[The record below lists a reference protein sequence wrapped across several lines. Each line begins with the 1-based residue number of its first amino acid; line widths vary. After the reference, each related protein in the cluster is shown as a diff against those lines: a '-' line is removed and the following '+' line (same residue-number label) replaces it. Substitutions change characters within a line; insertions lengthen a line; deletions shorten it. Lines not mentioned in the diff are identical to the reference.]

1 MFNKLKKILMK
12 YLFSR
17 ILLVFIFASGFSQN
31 AEKSG
36 NIKFVQL
43 TDLHVSVGNDNDF
56 LLQNIVKEIN
66 DSDFEFVVVTGDL
79 TNRGA
84 DDELK
89 QVHSI
94 LSKLKKPYYVVSGN
108 HETNWSESAGLT
120 YKKIFGEDK
129 FVFSKGDYVFIGFP
143 CGPYMKMGDGFVKHE
158 DVLWLDKT
166 LKDSLKNNNKKV
178 LNFAHYPLDNSVS
191 NYKEVLSVLEK
202 YPTVATFCGHGHT
215 LRKYDFSG
223 LSGLMG
229 TSITSLDGKTKSYN
243 EVIISKDSI
252 SIYQKE
258 LDKPGVFRF
267 SVPSKP
273 SKIEIP
279 KDNLV
284 MQSPFIKDIASIY
297 SLPAFDKKNLYF
309 TNSIGEIKSI
319 NLKNKALNWK
329 TETGN
334 SIYFSPIIVKNNLVI
349 GTIEGNLEGFDT
361 QSGKQKWTIPVGG
374 VLVGSPIAENNR
386 VYTASSTAF
395 ICADAVSGKV
405 IWQNNLPTSYSQGIP
420 LIQRDKIIYG
430 VWDSYVYCL
439 DKNTGK
445 LIWKWNNGNDKQILY
460 SAGNVN
466 MVSTKNRLYFVTPQR
481 FLTILDIE
489 TGKTLLRT
497 QKWKIRE
504 SMGKSQDGK
513 WFYGKTMDGELIRV
527 PLNDTIEL
535 TEESFVNQSKVLDLK
550 WGYEHN
556 PAGILEKNN
565 KIYIGSRKGE
575 VIIVDAAK
583 FEIIKQINLGS
594 SSINGFTVDDKGQVW
609 ASLIEG
615 GIFLLE

>member
-1 MFNKLKKILMK
+1 MK
-12 YLFSR
+12 NLFSR
-17 ILLVFIFASGFSQN
+17 ILLLFVITTSFAQN
-31 AEKSG
+31 IEKSEQ
-36 NIKFVQL
+36 IKFVQL
-43 TDLHVSVGNDNDF
+43 TDLHVSVGNENDF
-56 LLQNIVKEIN
+56 LLQDIVKEIN
-66 DSDFEFVVVTGDL
+66 NSDFEFAVVTGDL

-94 LSKLKKPYYVVSGN
+94 LSKLKIPYYVISGN

-120 YKKIFGEDK
+120 YKKIFGEDR
-129 FVFSKGDYVFIGFP
+129 FVFSKGDYLFIGFP

-166 LKDSLKNNNKKV
+166 LKESLKNSNKKV

-215 LRKYDFSG
+215 LKKYDFSG
-223 LSGLMG
+223 LSGIMG

-243 EVIISKDSI
+243 QVIISKDSI

-258 LDKPGVFRF
+258 IDKAGVFKF

-273 SKIEIP
+273 SKIVIP
-279 KDNLV
+279 KDSLA
-284 MQSPFIKDIASIY
+284 MQSPYVKDIASIY
-297 SLPAFDKKNLYF
+297 SLPAFDKKSLYF
-309 TNSIGEIKSI
+309 TNSIGEIKSVS
-319 NLKNKALNWK
+319 LKSKSVNWK

-334 SIYFSPIIVKNNLVI
+334 SIYFSPIIIKNNLVI
-349 GTIEGNLEGFDT
+349 GTIEGNLLGFDT

-374 VLVGSPIAENNR
+374 VLVGSPIAENNKM
-386 VYTASSTAF
+386 YTASSTAF
-395 ICADAVSGKV
+395 VCVDAVSGKV
-405 IWQNNLPTSYSQGIP
+405 LWQNNLPMSYSQGTP
-420 LIQRDKIIYG
+420 LIQGDKIIFG

-513 WFYGKTMDGELIRV
+513 WFYGKTMDGLLLRL
-527 PLNDTIEL
+527 PLADDLEL
-535 TEESFVNQSKVLDLK
+535 TEENLINQSKVLDLK
-550 WGYEHN
+550 LGYEHN
-556 PAGILEKNN
+556 PAGILENKN
-565 KIYIGSRKGE
+565 KIYVGSRKGE
-575 VIIVDAAK
+575 VLIIDAAK

-594 SSINGFTVDDKGQVW
+594 SSVNGFVIDDKGQVW

-615 GIFLLE
+615 GIYLLE

>member
-1 MFNKLKKILMK
+1 MIMK
-12 YLFSR
+12 NIFSR
-17 ILLVFIFASGFSQN
+17 ILLLFIIVSGFSQN

-36 NIKFVQL
+36 IIKFVQL

-56 LLQNIVKEIN
+56 LLQNIVNEIN
-66 DSDFEFVVVTGDL
+66 NSDNEFVVVTGDL

-94 LSKLKKPYYVVSGN
+94 LTKLKIPYYVVSGN

-158 DVLWLDKT
+158 DVLWLHKT

-215 LRKYDFSG
+215 LRKYNFSG

-243 EVIISKDSI
+243 EVIISRDSI

-258 LDKPGVFRF
+258 IDKPGVFRF

-279 KDNLV
+279 KDNWVIKSPLV
-284 MQSPFIKDIASIY
+284 KDIASIY

-309 TNSIGEIKSI
+309 TNSIGEIQSI
-319 NLKNKALNWK
+319 NLKSKSVNWK

-334 SIYFSPIIVKNNLVI
+334 SIYFSPIIVKNNLII
-349 GTIEGNLEGFDT
+349 GTIDGNLLGFDT

-374 VLVGSPIAENNR
+374 VLVGSPIAESNK

-405 IWQNNLPTSYSQGIP
+405 IWKNNLPMSYSQGTP
-420 LIQRDKIIYG
+420 LIQGDKIFFG

-445 LIWKWNNGNDKQILY
+445 LIWKWNNGNEKQILY

-466 MVSTKNRLYFVTPQR
+466 IVSSKSRLYFVTPQR

-497 QKWKIRE
+497 SKWKIRE

-513 WFYGKTMDGELIRV
+513 WFYGKTMDGELVRL
-527 PLNDTIEL
+527 PLNDAIEL

-556 PAGILEKNN
+556 PAAILEKNN
-565 KIYIGSRKGE
+565 KIYLGSRKGE
-575 VIIVDAAK
+575 VIIVDAVK
-583 FEIIKQINLGS
+583 FEIVKQINLGS
-594 SSINGFTVDDKGQVW
+594 SSVNGFTVDDKGQVW
-609 ASLIEG
+609 SSLIEG
-615 GIFLLE
+615 GIYLLE

>member
-1 MFNKLKKILMK
+1 MK
-12 YLFSR
+12 NLFSR
-17 ILLVFIFASGFSQN
+17 ILLIFVITTSFAQN
-31 AEKSG
+31 IEKSEQ
-36 NIKFVQL
+36 IKFVQL
-43 TDLHVSVGNDNDF
+43 TDLHVSVGNENDF
-56 LLQNIVKEIN
+56 LLQDIVKEIN
-66 DSDFEFVVVTGDL
+66 NSDFEFAVVTGDL

-94 LSKLKKPYYVVSGN
+94 LSKLKIPYYVISGN

-120 YKKIFGEDK
+120 YKKIFGEDR
-129 FVFSKGDYVFIGFP
+129 FVFSKGDYLFIGFP

-166 LKDSLKNNNKKV
+166 LKDNLKNNNKKV

-223 LSGLMG
+223 LSGIMG

-243 EVIISKDSI
+243 QVIISKDSI

-258 LDKPGVFRF
+258 IDKPGVFKF

-273 SKIEIP
+273 SKIVIP
-279 KDNLV
+279 KDSLV
-284 MQSPFIKDIASIY
+284 MQSPYIKDIASIY
-297 SLPAFDKKNLYF
+297 SLPAFDKKSVYF
-309 TNSIGEIKSI
+309 TNSIGEIKSV

-349 GTIEGNLEGFDT
+349 GTIEGNLVGFET
-361 QSGKQKWTIPVGG
+361 QSGKQKWTILVGG
-374 VLVGSPIAENNR
+374 VLVGSPIAENNKI
-386 VYTASSTAF
+386 YTASSTAF
-395 ICADAVSGKV
+395 ICADAVTGKV
-405 IWQNNLPTSYSQGIP
+405 IWQNNLPASYSQGTP
-420 LIQRDKIIYG
+420 LIQGDKIIFG

-513 WFYGKTMDGELIRV
+513 WFYGKTMDGLLLRL
-527 PLNDTIEL
+527 PLSDDLEL
-535 TEESFVNQSKVLDLK
+535 TEENLVNQSKVLDLK
-550 WGYEHN
+550 LGYEHN
-556 PAGILEKNN
+556 PAAILENKN
-565 KIYIGSRKGE
+565 KIYVGSRKGE
-575 VIIVDAAK
+575 VLIVDASK

-594 SSINGFTVDDKGQVW
+594 SSVNGFTIDDKGQVW

>member
-1 MFNKLKKILMK
+1 MK
-12 YLFSR
+12 YLFSK
-17 ILLVFIFASGFSQN
+17 ILLLFVIVSGFCQKT
-31 AEKSG
+31 EKSET
-36 NIKFVQL
+36 IKFVQL

-66 DSDFEFVVVTGDL
+66 NSDHEFVVVTGDL

-94 LSKLKKPYYVVSGN
+94 LLNLKIPYYVISGN

-120 YKKIFGEDK
+120 YKKIWGNDR
-129 FVFSKGDYVFIGFP
+129 FVFSKGNYLFVGFP

-191 NYKEVLSVLEK
+191 NYKEVLAVLEK

-215 LRKYDFSG
+215 LKKYDFSG
-223 LSGLMG
+223 LSGVMG
-229 TSITSLDGKTKSYN
+229 ASITSRDGNTKSYN
-243 EVIISKDSI
+243 EVIISNDSI
-252 SIYQKE
+252 RIYQKE
-258 LDKPGVFRF
+258 IDKPGVFRF
-267 SVPSKP
+267 SVSSNP
-273 SKIEIP
+273 SKIKIP

-284 MQSPFIKDIASIY
+284 VQSPFLKDIASIY

-309 TNSIGEIKSI
+309 TNSIGEMQSV
-319 NLKNKALNWK
+319 NLKNKSVNWK

-349 GTIEGNLEGFDT
+349 GTIEGNLLGFDT
-361 QSGKQKWTIPVGG
+361 QSGKQKWTISVGG
-374 VLVGSPIAENNR
+374 VLVGSPIAENNKI
-386 VYTASSTAF
+386 YTASSTAF
-395 ICADAVSGKV
+395 ICADAVNGKV
-405 IWQNNLPTSYSQGIP
+405 IWQNNLPMSYSQGTP
-420 LIQRDKIIYG
+420 LIQGDKIIFG

-497 QKWKIRE
+497 SKWKIRE

-513 WFYGKTMDGELIRV
+513 WFYGKTMDGELLRL
-527 PLNDTIEL
+527 PLTDDLEL
-535 TEESFVNQSKVLDLK
+535 TEENLINQSKVLDLK
-550 WGYEHN
+550 LGYEHN
-556 PAGILEKNN
+556 PAPILEHQN
-565 KIYIGSRKGE
+565 KIFIGSRKGE
-575 VIIVDAAK
+575 VVIVDAEK

-594 SSINGFTVDDKGQVW
+594 SSVNGFSIDNKGRVW
-609 ASLIEG
+609 TSLIEG
-615 GIFLLE
+615 GIYLLE

>member
-1 MFNKLKKILMK
+1 MK
-12 YLFSR
+12 NLFSR
-17 ILLVFIFASGFSQN
+17 ILLIFVITTSFAQN
-31 AEKSG
+31 IEKSEQ
-36 NIKFVQL
+36 IKFVQL
-43 TDLHVSVGNDNDF
+43 TDLHVSVGNENDF
-56 LLQNIVKEIN
+56 LLQDIVKEIN
-66 DSDFEFVVVTGDL
+66 NSDFEFAVVTGDL

-94 LSKLKKPYYVVSGN
+94 LSKLKIPYYVISGN

-120 YKKIFGEDK
+120 YKKIFGEDR
-129 FVFSKGDYVFIGFP
+129 FVFSKGDYLFIGFP

-166 LKDSLKNNNKKV
+166 LKDNLKNNNKKV

-223 LSGLMG
+223 LSGIMG

-243 EVIISKDSI
+243 QVIISKDSI

-258 LDKPGVFRF
+258 IDKPGVFKF

-273 SKIEIP
+273 SKIVIP
-279 KDNLV
+279 KDSLV
-284 MQSPFIKDIASIY
+284 MQSPYIKDIASIY
-297 SLPAFDKKNLYF
+297 SLPAFDKKSVYF
-309 TNSIGEIKSI
+309 TNSIGEIKSV

-349 GTIEGNLEGFDT
+349 GTIEGNLVGFET
-361 QSGKQKWTIPVGG
+361 QSGKQKWTILVGG
-374 VLVGSPIAENNR
+374 VLVGSPIAENNKI
-386 VYTASSTAF
+386 YTASSTAL
-395 ICADAVSGKV
+395 ICADAVTGKV
-405 IWQNNLPTSYSQGIP
+405 IWQNNLPASYSQGTP
-420 LIQRDKIIYG
+420 LIQGDKIIFG

-513 WFYGKTMDGELIRV
+513 WFYGKTMDGLLLRL
-527 PLNDTIEL
+527 PLSDDLEL
-535 TEESFVNQSKVLDLK
+535 TEENLVNQSKVLDLK
-550 WGYEHN
+550 LGYEHN
-556 PAGILEKNN
+556 PAAILENKN
-565 KIYIGSRKGE
+565 KIYVGSRKGE
-575 VIIVDAAK
+575 VLIVDASK

-594 SSINGFTVDDKGQVW
+594 SSVNGFTIDDKGQVW

-615 GIFLLE
+615 GIYLLE

>member
-1 MFNKLKKILMK
+1 MK
-12 YLFSR
+12 NLFLR
-17 ILLVFIFASGFSQN
+17 ILLLFIVVSGFSQN

-66 DSDFEFVVVTGDL
+66 NSDFEFAIVTGDL

-89 QVHSI
+89 QVHAI
-94 LSKLKKPYYVVSGN
+94 LSKLKIPYYVVSGN

-120 YKKIFGEDK
+120 YKKIFGEDR

-166 LKDSLKNNNKKV
+166 LKENLKNANKKV

-229 TSITSLDGKTKSYN
+229 TSITSLDGKTQSYN
-243 EVIISKDSI
+243 QVIINNDSI

-258 LDKPGVFRF
+258 IDKPGVFKF

-284 MQSPFIKDIASIY
+284 MQPPFLKDIASIY

-319 NLKNKALNWK
+319 NLKNKAQNWK

-349 GTIEGNLEGFDT
+349 GTIEGNLQGLDT

-395 ICADAVSGKV
+395 ICADAVTGKV
-405 IWQNNLPTSYSQGIP
+405 IWKNNLPTSYSQGTP
-420 LIQRDKIIYG
+420 LIQGDKIIFG

-439 DKNTGK
+439 DKNTGN

-466 MVSTKNRLYFVTPQR
+466 MVSTTKRLYFVTPQR

-527 PLNDTIEL
+527 PLNDEIEL
-535 TEESFVNQSKVLDLK
+535 TEESFVNQTKVLDLK

-565 KIYIGSRKGE
+565 KIYVGSRKGE
-575 VIIVDAAK
+575 VMIVDAAK

-594 SSINGFTVDDKGQVW
+594 SSINGFTIDDKGQVW

-615 GIFLLE
+615 GIYLLE

>member
-1 MFNKLKKILMK
+1 M
-12 YLFSR
+12 
-17 ILLVFIFASGFSQN
+17 VSGFSQN
-31 AEKSG
+31 PEKSE

-56 LLQNIVKEIN
+56 LLQNIIKEIN
-66 DSDFEFVVVTGDL
+66 NSDFEFAIVTGDL

-94 LSKLKKPYYVVSGN
+94 LSKLKIPYYVISGN

-120 YKKIFGEDK
+120 YKKIFGEDR
-129 FVFSKGDYVFIGFP
+129 FVFSKGDYLFIGFP

-166 LKDSLKNNNKKV
+166 LQEKLKNDNKKV

-191 NYKEVLSVLEK
+191 NYKEVLSVLKK

-215 LRKYDFSG
+215 LKKYDFSG
-223 LSGLMG
+223 LSGIMG
-229 TSITSLDGKTKSYN
+229 TSITSLDRKTKSYN
-243 EVIISKDSI
+243 QIIISKDSI

-258 LDKPGVFRF
+258 IDKPGVFRF
-267 SVPSKP
+267 SVATAP

-284 MQSPFIKDIASIY
+284 MQSPFIKDVASIY
-297 SLPAFDKKNLYF
+297 SLPAFDKKNIYF

-319 NLKNKALNWK
+319 NLKNKNVNWK

-334 SIYFSPIIVKNNLVI
+334 SIYFSPIIIKNTLVI
-349 GTIEGNLEGFDT
+349 GTIEGNLQGFDT

-374 VLVGSPIAENNR
+374 VLVGSPIAENNK

-395 ICADAVSGKV
+395 ICADAATGKV
-405 IWQNNLPTSYSQGIP
+405 IWQNNLPASYSQGVP
-420 LIQRDKIIYG
+420 LIQGDKIIFG

-439 DKNTGK
+439 DKNTGN

-466 MVSTKNRLYFVTPQR
+466 MVSTKSRLYFVTPQR

-513 WFYGKTMDGELIRV
+513 WFYGKTMDGELVRV
-527 PLNDTIEL
+527 PLNDAIEL

-556 PAGILEKNN
+556 PAGIIEKNN

-575 VIIVDAAK
+575 VVIVDAVK

>member
-1 MFNKLKKILMK
+1 MK
-12 YLFSR
+12 NLFLR
-17 ILLVFIFASGFSQN
+17 ILLLFIIASGFSQN
-31 AEKSG
+31 AEKSE

-66 DSDFEFVVVTGDL
+66 NSDNEFVVVTGDL

-89 QVHSI
+89 EVHSI
-94 LSKLKKPYYVVSGN
+94 LSQLKKPYYVISGN

-129 FVFSKGDYVFIGFP
+129 FVFSKGDYLFIGFP

-166 LKDSLKNNNKKV
+166 LKDSLKGNNKKV

-191 NYKEVLSVLEK
+191 NYKEVLSVLQK

-223 LSGLMG
+223 LSGPMG
-229 TSITSLDGKTKSYN
+229 TSITSLDGKKKSYN
-243 EVIISKDSI
+243 ELIISKDSI

-258 LDKPGVFRF
+258 IDKPGVFRF
-267 SVPSKP
+267 SLPSKP
-273 SKIEIP
+273 SKITIP
-279 KDNLV
+279 KDSV
-284 MQSPFIKDIASIY
+284 TFQAPFLKDIASIY
-297 SLPAFDKKNLYF
+297 SLPVFDKKNIYF
-309 TNSIGEIKSI
+309 TNSIGQIQSV
-319 NLKNKALNWK
+319 NLKNKSVNWK

-349 GTIEGNLEGFDT
+349 GTIEGSLLGFDT

-374 VLVGSPIAENNR
+374 VLVGSPIAENNK
-386 VYTASSTAF
+386 VYTASSKAF
-395 ICADAVSGKV
+395 ICADAVTGKV
-405 IWQNNLPTSYSQGIP
+405 IWQNNLPMSYSQGTP
-420 LIQRDKIIYG
+420 LIQGDKIIFG
-430 VWDSYVYCL
+430 VWDSYIYCL
-439 DKNTGK
+439 NKNTGN
-445 LIWKWNNGNDKQILY
+445 LIWKWNNGNDTQILY

-466 MVSTKNRLYFVTPQR
+466 MVSSKNRLYFVTPQR
-481 FLTILDIE
+481 FLTVLDIE

-513 WFYGKTMDGELIRV
+513 WFYGKTMDGLLVRV
-527 PLNDTIEL
+527 PLNDDIEL

-550 WGYEHN
+550 LGYEHN

-594 SSINGFTVDDKGQVW
+594 SSINGFTVDDKGQIW

>member
-1 MFNKLKKILMK
+1 MK

-17 ILLVFIFASGFSQN
+17 ILLFFIIVSGFSQN

-36 NIKFVQL
+36 IIKFVHL

-66 DSDFEFVVVTGDL
+66 NSDNEFVVVTGDL

-84 DDELK
+84 NDELQ

-94 LSKLKKPYYVVSGN
+94 LTKLKIPYYVISGN

-120 YKKIFGEDK
+120 YKKIFGADK
-129 FVFSKGDYVFIGFP
+129 FVFSKGDYLFIGFP

-166 LKDSLKNNNKKV
+166 LKDSLKNSNKKV

-215 LRKYDFSG
+215 LKKYDFSG
-223 LSGLMG
+223 LSGIMG

-258 LDKPGVFRF
+258 IDKPGVFRF
-267 SVPSKP
+267 SVPSQP
-273 SKIEIP
+273 SKIVIP
-279 KDNLV
+279 KDSLV
-284 MQSPFIKDIASIY
+284 VTPFVKDIASIY
-297 SLPAFDKKNLYF
+297 SLPAFDKKSLYF
-309 TNSIGEIKSI
+309 TNSIGEIQSV
-319 NLKNKALNWK
+319 NLKNKSVNWK

-334 SIYFSPIIVKNNLVI
+334 SIYFSPVTVKNNLVI
-349 GTIEGNLEGFDT
+349 GTIEGNLLGFDT

-374 VLVGSPIAENNR
+374 VLVGSPIAENNK

-405 IWQNNLPTSYSQGIP
+405 IWQNNLPLSYSQGTP
-420 LIQRDKIIYG
+420 LIQGDKIIFG

-439 DKNTGK
+439 DKNTGN

-466 MVSTKNRLYFVTPQR
+466 MVSTTKRLYFVTPQR

-497 QKWKIRE
+497 SKWKIRE

-513 WFYGKTMDGELIRV
+513 WFYGKTMDGELLRV
-527 PLNDTIEL
+527 PLNDDIEL

-550 WGYEHN
+550 LGYEHN
-556 PAGILEKNN
+556 PAAILENKN

-575 VIIVDAAK
+575 VLIVDATK

-594 SSINGFTVDDKGQVW
+594 SSVNGFTVDNKGQVW
-609 ASLIEG
+609 TSLIEG

>member
-1 MFNKLKKILMK
+1 MK
-12 YLFSR
+12 NLFSR
-17 ILLVFIFASGFSQN
+17 ILLIFVITTSFAQN
-31 AEKSG
+31 IEKSEQ
-36 NIKFVQL
+36 IKFVQL
-43 TDLHVSVGNDNDF
+43 TDLHVSVGNENDF
-56 LLQNIVKEIN
+56 LLQDIVKEIN
-66 DSDFEFVVVTGDL
+66 NSDFEFAVVTGDL

-94 LSKLKKPYYVVSGN
+94 LSKLKIPYYVISGN

-120 YKKIFGEDK
+120 YKKIFGEDR
-129 FVFSKGDYVFIGFP
+129 FVFSKGDYLFIGFP

-166 LKDSLKNNNKKV
+166 LKDNLKNNNKKV

-223 LSGLMG
+223 LSGIMG

-243 EVIISKDSI
+243 QVIISKDSI

-258 LDKPGVFRF
+258 IDKPGVFKF

-273 SKIEIP
+273 SKIVIP
-279 KDNLV
+279 KDSLA
-284 MQSPFIKDIASIY
+284 MQSPYIKDIASIY
-297 SLPAFDKKNLYF
+297 SLPAFDKKSVYF

-349 GTIEGNLEGFDT
+349 GTIEGNLVGFDT

-374 VLVGSPIAENNR
+374 VLVGSPIAENNKI
-386 VYTASSTAF
+386 YTASSTTF
-395 ICADAVSGKV
+395 ICADAVTGKI
-405 IWQNNLPTSYSQGIP
+405 IWQNNLPASYSQGTP
-420 LIQRDKIIYG
+420 LIQGDKIIFG

-513 WFYGKTMDGELIRV
+513 WFYGKTMDGLLLRL
-527 PLNDTIEL
+527 PLSDDLEL
-535 TEESFVNQSKVLDLK
+535 TEENLVNQSKVLDLK
-550 WGYEHN
+550 LGYEHN
-556 PAGILEKNN
+556 PAAILENKN
-565 KIYIGSRKGE
+565 KIYVGSRKGE
-575 VIIVDAAK
+575 VLIVDASK

-594 SSINGFTVDDKGQVW
+594 SSVNGFTIDDKGQVW

-615 GIFLLE
+615 GIYLLE

>member
-1 MFNKLKKILMK
+1 MK
-12 YLFSR
+12 NLFLR
-17 ILLVFIFASGFSQN
+17 ILLLFVIVSGFSQN
-31 AEKSG
+31 AGKSE

-66 DSDFEFVVVTGDL
+66 NSDFEFAVVTGDL

-94 LSKLKKPYYVVSGN
+94 LSQLKIPYYVISGN

-120 YKKIFGEDK
+120 YKKIFGEDR

-166 LKDSLKNNNKKV
+166 LKENLKNNNKKV

-215 LRKYDFSG
+215 LRKYNFSG
-223 LSGLMG
+223 LSGIMG

-243 EVIISKDSI
+243 QVIISKDSI

-258 LDKPGVFRF
+258 IDKPGVFKF

-279 KDNLV
+279 KDSV
-284 MQSPFIKDIASIY
+284 AFQSPFLKDIASIY

-309 TNSIGEIKSI
+309 TNSIGEIKSV
-319 NLKNKALNWK
+319 NLKNKNVNWK

-334 SIYFSPIIVKNNLVI
+334 SIYFSPIIIKNTLVI
-349 GTIEGNLEGFDT
+349 GTIEGNLQGFDT

-374 VLVGSPIAENNR
+374 VLVGSPIAENNK

-395 ICADAVSGKV
+395 ICADAVTGKV
-405 IWQNNLPTSYSQGIP
+405 IWQSNLPASYSQGTP
-420 LIQRDKIIYG
+420 LIQGDKIIFG

-466 MVSTKNRLYFVTPQR
+466 MVASKNRLYFVTPQR

-497 QKWKIRE
+497 SKWKIRE

-513 WFYGKTMDGELIRV
+513 WFYGKTMEGELVRV

-535 TEESFVNQSKVLDLK
+535 TEENVISQSKVLDLK

-556 PAGILEKNN
+556 PAAILEKNN
-565 KIYIGSRKGE
+565 KIYLGSRKGE
-575 VIIVDAAK
+575 VAIVDATK

-594 SSINGFTVDDKGQVW
+594 SSINGFTLDDKGQVW

-615 GIFLLE
+615 GIYLLE

>member
-1 MFNKLKKILMK
+1 MK
-12 YLFSR
+12 NLFLR
-17 ILLVFIFASGFSQN
+17 ILLLFVIVSGFSQN
-31 AEKSG
+31 SGKSE

-66 DSDFEFVVVTGDL
+66 NSDFEFAVVTGDL

-94 LSKLKKPYYVVSGN
+94 LSQLKIPYYVISGN

-120 YKKIFGEDK
+120 YKKIFGEDR

-166 LKDSLKNNNKKV
+166 LKENLKNNNKKV

-215 LRKYDFSG
+215 LRKYNFSG
-223 LSGLMG
+223 LSGIMG

-243 EVIISKDSI
+243 QVIISKDSI

-258 LDKPGVFRF
+258 IDKPGVFKF

-279 KDNLV
+279 KDSV
-284 MQSPFIKDIASIY
+284 TMQTPFIKDIASIY

-309 TNSIGEIKSI
+309 TNSIGEIKSV
-319 NLKNKALNWK
+319 NLKSKSVNWK

-349 GTIEGNLEGFDT
+349 GTIEGNLLGFDT

-374 VLVGSPIAENNR
+374 VLVGSPIAENNKI
-386 VYTASSTAF
+386 YTASSTAF
-395 ICADAVSGKV
+395 ICADAVTGKV
-405 IWQNNLPTSYSQGIP
+405 IWQSNLPASYSQGTP
-420 LIQRDKIIYG
+420 LIQDDKIIFG

-466 MVSTKNRLYFVTPQR
+466 MVATKNRLYFVTPQR

-497 QKWKIRE
+497 SKWKIRE

-513 WFYGKTMDGELIRV
+513 WFYGKTMDGELVRV

-535 TEESFVNQSKVLDLK
+535 TEENVVSQSKVLDLK

-556 PAGILEKNN
+556 PAAILEKNN
-565 KIYIGSRKGE
+565 KIYLGSRKGE
-575 VIIVDAAK
+575 VVIVDATK
-583 FEIIKQINLGS
+583 FEIIKQIYLGS

-615 GIFLLE
+615 GIYLLE

>member
-1 MFNKLKKILMK
+1 MK

-17 ILLVFIFASGFSQN
+17 ILFIFIIASGFSQT
-31 AEKSG
+31 EKSEI
-36 NIKFVQL
+36 IKFVQL
-43 TDLHVSVGNDNDF
+43 TDLHVSVGNENDF
-56 LLQNIVKEIN
+56 LLQNIIKEIN
-66 DSDFEFVVVTGDL
+66 NSDFEFVVVTGDL

-94 LSKLKKPYYVVSGN
+94 LSELKIPYYVISGN

-120 YKKIFGEDK
+120 YKKIFGEDR
-129 FVFSKGDYVFIGFP
+129 FVFSKGEYLFIGFP

-202 YPTVATFCGHGHT
+202 YPTVASFCGHGHT
-215 LRKYDFSG
+215 LKKYDFSG
-223 LSGLMG
+223 LSGIMG
-229 TSITSLDGKTKSYN
+229 ASITSRDGKTKSYN
-243 EVIISKDSI
+243 QVIISKDSI

-258 LDKPGVFRF
+258 IDKAGVFKF
-267 SVPSKP
+267 SVPTKP

-279 KDNLV
+279 KDTFDTGFA
-284 MQSPFIKDIASIY
+284 PFVKDVASVY

-309 TNSIGEIKSI
+309 TNSIGEIQSV
-319 NLKNKALNWK
+319 NLNNKALNWK
-329 TETGN
+329 IATGN
-334 SIYFSPIIVKNNLVI
+334 AIYFSPTIVKNNLVI
-349 GTIEGNLEGFDT
+349 GTIEGNLLGFDT

-374 VLVGSPIAENNR
+374 VLVGSPIVDNNKL
-386 VYTASSTAF
+386 YTASSTAF
-395 ICADAVSGKV
+395 ICIDAVSGKI
-405 IWQNNLPTSYSQGIP
+405 IWQNKIPQSYSQGTP
-420 LIQRDKIIYG
+420 LVQGDKIIFG
-430 VWDSYVYCL
+430 TWDTNVYCL
-439 DKNTGK
+439 NKNTGT
-445 LIWKWNNGNDKQILY
+445 LIWKWNNGNNKQVLY

-466 MVSTKNRLYFVTPQR
+466 IVASKNRLYFVSPER

-497 QKWKIRE
+497 SKWKVRE

-513 WFYGKTMDGELIRV
+513 WFYAKTMNGELLRL
-527 PLNDTIEL
+527 PLNDDLEL
-535 TEESFVNQSKVLDLK
+535 TEENLMAQSKVLDLK
-550 WGYEHN
+550 LDYEHN
-556 PAGILEKNN
+556 PAPIVENNN

-575 VIIVDAAK
+575 VVIVDASG
-583 FEIIKQINLGS
+583 FEIIKQVNLGS
-594 SSINGFTVDDKGQVW
+594 SSVNGFRVDDQGKVW
-609 ASLIEG
+609 TSLIEG
-615 GIFLLE
+615 GIYLLE

>member
-1 MFNKLKKILMK
+1 MK
-12 YLFSR
+12 HIFSR
-17 ILLVFIFASGFSQN
+17 ILLLFIIVSGFSQN

-36 NIKFVQL
+36 IIKFVQL

-66 DSDFEFVVVTGDL
+66 DSDNEFVVVTGDL

-94 LSKLKKPYYVVSGN
+94 LTKLKIPYYVISGN

-120 YKKIFGEDK
+120 YKKIFGEDR
-129 FVFSKGDYVFIGFP
+129 FVFSKGDYLFIGFP

-191 NYKEVLSVLEK
+191 NYKEVLSVLGK
-202 YPTVATFCGHGHT
+202 YPTAVSFCGHGHT

-223 LSGLMG
+223 LSGVMG

-243 EVIISKDSI
+243 EIIINKDSI

-258 LDKPGVFRF
+258 IDKPGVFRF

-273 SKIEIP
+273 SKIVVP
-279 KDNLV
+279 SDNLV
-284 MQSPFIKDIASIY
+284 EKKSFIKDVASVY
-297 SLPAFDKKNLYF
+297 SLPVFDKKSLYF
-309 TNSIGEIKSI
+309 TNSIGEIQSI
-319 NLKNKALNWK
+319 NLKNKSVNWK

-334 SIYFSPIIVKNNLVI
+334 SIYFSPIIIKNNLVI
-349 GTIEGNLEGFDT
+349 GTIEGKLLGFDT
-361 QSGKQKWTIPVGG
+361 QSGKQRWAIPVGG
-374 VLVGSPIAENNR
+374 VLVGSPIAENNKI
-386 VYTASSTAF
+386 YTASSTTFA
-395 ICADAVSGKV
+395 CVDGVNGKL
-405 IWQNNLPTSYSQGIP
+405 IWQNNLPASYSQGTP
-420 LIQRDKIIYG
+420 LIQGDKIIFG
-430 VWDSYVYCL
+430 VWDSYIYCL
-439 DKNTGK
+439 NKNTGK
-445 LIWKWNNGNDKQILY
+445 LIWKWNNGNEKQILY

-466 MVSTKNRLYFVTPQR
+466 MVSSKNRLYFVTPQR

-489 TGKTLLRT
+489 TGETLLRT
-497 QKWKIRE
+497 SKWKVRE

-513 WFYGKTMDGELIRV
+513 WFYAKTMNGELLRL
-527 PLNDTIEL
+527 PLNDDIEL
-535 TEESFVNQSKVLDLK
+535 TEESFVNQGKILDLK
-550 WGYEHN
+550 LGYEHN
-556 PAGILEKNN
+556 PAPVLEKNN

-575 VIIVDAAK
+575 VLIIDAKK
-583 FEIIKQINLGS
+583 FEIINQINLGS
-594 SSINGFTVDDKGQVW
+594 SSVNGFSVDDKGQVW
-609 ASLIEG
+609 TSLIEG
-615 GIFLLE
+615 GIYLLD

>member
-1 MFNKLKKILMK
+1 MK

-17 ILLVFIFASGFSQN
+17 ILLLFIIVSGFSQN
-31 AEKSG
+31 KDQSG
-36 NIKFVQL
+36 NIKFIQL

-66 DSDFEFVVVTGDL
+66 NSDFEFVIVTGDL

-89 QVHSI
+89 QVHST
-94 LSKLKKPYYVVSGN
+94 LSKLQKPYYVISGN

-120 YKKIFGEDK
+120 YKKIFGEDR
-129 FVFSKGDYVFIGFP
+129 FVFSKDDYVFIGFP

-166 LKDSLKNNNKKV
+166 LKETLKGTNKKV

-215 LRKYDFSG
+215 LKKYDFSG
-223 LSGLMG
+223 LSGIMG
-229 TSITSLDGKTKSYN
+229 TSITSLDGKTQSYN
-243 EVIISKDSI
+243 QVIINNDSI

-258 LDKPGVFRF
+258 LNKPGVFRF

-279 KDNLV
+279 KNDFEEVIPFVKDN
-284 MQSPFIKDIASIY
+284 ASIY
-297 SLPAFDKKNLYF
+297 SIPSFDKNDLYF
-309 TNSIGEIKSI
+309 TNSLGEIKAV
-319 NLKNKALNWK
+319 NLKSKKVNWK

-334 SIYFSPIIVKNNLVI
+334 SIYFSPIIVKNNLVV
-349 GTIEGNLEGFDT
+349 GTIEGNLLGFDSK
-361 QSGKQKWTIPVGG
+361 SGKQKWNTTIGG
-374 VLVGSPIAENNR
+374 VLVGSPIAENNK

-395 ICADAVSGKV
+395 VCADAVSGKI
-405 IWQNNLPTSYSQGIP
+405 IWKKELPQSYSQGTP
-420 LIQRDKIIYG
+420 LIQGDKIIFG

-439 DKNTGK
+439 NKNTGE

-466 MVSTKNRLYFVTPQR
+466 MVASKSRLYFVTPQR

-489 TGKTLLRT
+489 KGKTLLRT
-497 QKWKIRE
+497 SKWKIRE

-513 WFYGKTMDGELIRV
+513 WFYGKTMDGLLLRV
-527 PLNDTIEL
+527 PLSDDLEL
-535 TEESFVNQSKVLDLK
+535 TEENVASQSKVLDLK
-550 WGYEHN
+550 LGYEHN
-556 PAGILEKNN
+556 PAAILQKDN

-575 VIIVDAAK
+575 VVIVDAEK
-583 FEIIKQINLGS
+583 FEIIKQITLGS
-594 SSINGFTVDDKGQVW
+594 SSVNGFTIDAQGRVW
-609 ASLIEG
+609 TSLIEG
-615 GIFLLE
+615 GIYLLN

>member
-1 MFNKLKKILMK
+1 MK
-12 YLFSR
+12 NLFSR
-17 ILLVFIFASGFSQN
+17 ILLIFVITTSFAQN
-31 AEKSG
+31 IEKSEQ
-36 NIKFVQL
+36 IKFVQL
-43 TDLHVSVGNDNDF
+43 TDLHVSVGNENDF
-56 LLQNIVKEIN
+56 LLQDIVKEIN
-66 DSDFEFVVVTGDL
+66 NSDFEFAVVTGDL

-94 LSKLKKPYYVVSGN
+94 LSKLKIPYYVISGN

-120 YKKIFGEDK
+120 YKKIFGEDR
-129 FVFSKGDYVFIGFP
+129 FVFSKGDYLFIGFP

-166 LKDSLKNNNKKV
+166 LKDHLKNNNKKV

-223 LSGLMG
+223 LSGIMG

-243 EVIISKDSI
+243 QVIVRKDSI

-258 LDKPGVFRF
+258 IDKPGVFKF

-273 SKIEIP
+273 SKIVIP
-279 KDNLV
+279 KDSLA
-284 MQSPFIKDIASIY
+284 MQSPYIKDIASIY
-297 SLPAFDKKNLYF
+297 SLPAFDKKSIYF
-309 TNSIGEIKSI
+309 TNSIGEIKSVNI
-319 NLKNKALNWK
+319 KNKSLNWK

-349 GTIEGNLEGFDT
+349 GTIEGNLVGFDT

-374 VLVGSPIAENNR
+374 VLVGSPIAENNKI
-386 VYTASSTAF
+386 YTASSTAF
-395 ICADAVSGKV
+395 ICADAVTGKV
-405 IWQNNLPTSYSQGIP
+405 IWQNNLPASYSQGTP
-420 LIQRDKIIYG
+420 LIQGDKIIFG

-513 WFYGKTMDGELIRV
+513 WFYGKTMDGLLLRL
-527 PLNDTIEL
+527 PLSDDLEL
-535 TEESFVNQSKVLDLK
+535 TEENLVNQSKVLDLK
-550 WGYEHN
+550 LGYEHN
-556 PAGILEKNN
+556 PAAILENKN
-565 KIYIGSRKGE
+565 KIYVGSRKGE
-575 VIIVDAAK
+575 VLIVDASK

-594 SSINGFTVDDKGQVW
+594 SSVNGFTIDDKGQVW

-615 GIFLLE
+615 GIYLLE

>member
-1 MFNKLKKILMK
+1 MK
-12 YLFSR
+12 SLFSR
-17 ILLVFIFASGFSQN
+17 IFLLFIIVSGFSQN
-31 AEKSG
+31 SDKSG
-36 NIKFVQL
+36 NIKFIQL

-66 DSDFEFVVVTGDL
+66 KSDFEFVVVTGDL

-94 LSKLKKPYYVVSGN
+94 LSKLQKPYYVISGN

-120 YKKIFGEDK
+120 YKKIFGEDR
-129 FVFSKGDYVFIGFP
+129 FVFSKGDYLFIGYP

-166 LKDSLKNNNKKV
+166 LKDSLKGANKKV
-178 LNFAHYPLDNSVS
+178 LNFAHYPMDNSVS
-191 NYKEVLSVLEK
+191 NYKEVLSVLQK
-202 YPTVATFCGHGHT
+202 YPTVASFCGHGHT
-215 LRKYDFSG
+215 LKKYDFSG
-223 LSGLMG
+223 LSGIMG
-229 TSITSLDGKTKSYN
+229 TSITSLDGKTQSYN

-258 LDKPGVFRF
+258 LDKPGVFKF
-267 SVPSKP
+267 SVPTKP

-279 KDNLV
+279 KNDFEEV
-284 MQSPFIKDIASIY
+284 VPFLKDAASIY
-297 SLPAFDKKNLYF
+297 SLPSFDKKSFYF
-309 TNSIGEIKSI
+309 TNSLGEIQSVS
-319 NLKNKALNWK
+319 LKDKKINWK
-329 TETGN
+329 KETGN
-334 SIYFSPIIVKNNLVI
+334 AIYFSPIMVKNNLVI
-349 GTIEGNLEGFDT
+349 GTIEGKLLGFDS
-361 QSGKQKWTIPVGG
+361 QSGKQKWNTSIGG
-374 VLVGSPIAENNR
+374 VLVGSPIAENNK

-395 ICADAVSGKV
+395 VCADAVSGKV
-405 IWQNNLPTSYSQGIP
+405 IWKKELPQSYSQGTP
-420 LIQRDKIIYG
+420 LIQGDKIIFG

-439 DKNTGK
+439 NKNTGE

-466 MVSTKNRLYFVTPQR
+466 MVATKSRLYFVTPQR

-497 QKWKIRE
+497 SKWKIRE

-513 WFYGKTMDGELIRV
+513 WFYGKTMDGLLLTV
-527 PLNDTIEL
+527 PLSDDLEL
-535 TEESFVNQSKVLDLK
+535 TEENVENQSKVLDLK
-550 WGYEHN
+550 LGYEHN
-556 PAGILEKNN
+556 PAGILEKDN

-575 VIIVDAAK
+575 VVIVDAEK
-583 FEIIKQINLGS
+583 FEIIKQITLGS
-594 SSINGFTVDDKGQVW
+594 SSVNGFTVDAQGRVW
-609 ASLIEG
+609 TSLIEG
-615 GIFLLE
+615 GIFCLSNL